1 MHVVSECGQ
10 AKFSPQHH
18 KGGIPQSTTC
28 IQSTPGFAHTPLLK
42 NKSLGSRPG
51 AVGEISLS
59 QRSEE
64 RELMRPNLQGCGE
77 EEMYS
82 GQQNRAP
89 PLPSPALPQGTIH
102 IRGSQSY
109 LDLPPPCTKSSVF
122 PNAALFKGNK

>member
-18 KGGIPQSTTC
+18 KGGTPQSTTC
-28 IQSTPGFAHTPLLK
+28 MQSTPGFAHTPLLK
-42 NKSLGSRPG
+42 NKSFGSRPG

-64 RELMRPNLQGCGE
+64 RELMSTNLQGCGE

-82 GQQNRAP
+82 GHQNRASP
-89 PLPSPALPQGTIH
+89 FHLLPFLKEPSTSGVPILTWIYQ
-102 IRGSQSY
+102 
-109 LDLPPPCTKSSVF
+109 PPCIKSSVP